1 MIDNV
6 LIVLQATSIL
16 LAIFFAI
23 SYWKSRKALE
33 RELSSYRGK
42 PEEKPPDAAGP
53 EIVVPQQIPA
63 IDIEQEK
70 RQVEWIIEEYKQI
83 KLELTLREL
92 KEMRQHEMELWRL
105 QVAALEAKIATSE
118 EIHQQELLNQKQE
131 IEKYKSILLQMRSS
145 QTAATE
151 ALRRE
156 ALQKN
161 EYNLQLDD
169 TDRLEIADLQT
180 IATRY
185 PRIRPVL
192 LKAIYEIYYAPGI
205 KQLLSRVVGDGKVS
219 GIYRITSKLD
229 GRIYIGKS
237 VDIRTRW
244 INHFKRAA
252 GVETETNNLL
262 YPAMRKQGLEN
273 FSFEVIERVEEEKL
287 SEREK
292 YWQEFYD
299 AKTHGFSVR

>member
-1 MIDNV
+1 MTNTV

-33 RELSSYRGK
+33 RELSSYRD
-42 PEEKPPDAAGP
+42 KPPDAAEP
-53 EIVVPQQIPA
+53 KIEVPPQPVPTV
-63 IDIEQEK
+63 DIEQEK

-83 KLELTLREL
+83 KLELTLKELQEIKEREMNIW
-92 KEMRQHEMELWRL
+92 KL
-105 QVAALEAKIATSE
+105 QVAALETKIAQSE
-118 EIHQQELLNQKQE
+118 EQHQQELLNQKVE

-145 QTAATE
+145 QISATE
-151 ALRRE
+151 ALRRMAIE
-156 ALQKN
+156 QN
-161 EYNLQLDD
+161 QYNLQLDD

-180 IATRY
+180 IASRY

-192 LKAIYEIYYAPGI
+192 LKAIYEIYYAPEI

-219 GIYRITSKLD
+219 GIYRITSKTD

-244 INHFKRAA
+244 VNHFKRAA

>member
-1 MIDNV
+1 MTNTV
-6 LIVLQATSIL
+6 LMVLQATSIL
-16 LAIFFAI
+16 LAIIFAI

-33 RELSSYRGK
+33 RELSSYRD
-42 PEEKPPDAAGP
+42 KPPDAAEP
-53 EIVVPQQIPA
+53 EIEVPPQPVPT

-83 KLELTLREL
+83 KLELTLKELQEMKEREMNIW
-92 KEMRQHEMELWRL
+92 KL
-105 QVAALEAKIATSE
+105 QVAALETKIAQSE
-118 EIHQQELLNQKQE
+118 EQHQQELLNQKVE

-145 QTAATE
+145 QISATE
-151 ALRRE
+151 ALRRMAIE
-156 ALQKN
+156 QN
-161 EYNLQLDD
+161 QYNLQLDD

-180 IATRY
+180 IASRY

-192 LKAIYEIYYAPGI
+192 LKAIYEIYYAPEV
-205 KQLLSRVVGDGKVS
+205 KQLISRVVGDGKVS

-237 VDIRTRW
+237 VDIRNRW
-244 INHFKRAA
+244 VSHFKRAA

-262 YPAMRKQGLEN
+262 YPAMRKQGIEN